1 MNYKIKSLLLV
12 LFLIMVVAVVGVLVG
27 QEGLTGASTAKTIA
41 CYDHNDCDDK
51 SQYTEDTCKNP
62 GTEHSICINK

>member
-1 MNYKIKSLLLV
+1 
-12 LFLIMVVAVVGVLVG
+12 MVVAIVGLMVG
-27 QEGLTGASTAKTIA
+27 QEGLTGATTTKTIA